1 MATEF
6 PTTHN
11 TGFPVEL
18 ATQKQAVTFN
28 GFKSIEDKE
37 AFTRKLMEP
46 LREEHILGQFTEKK
60 KMPKHSGKRM
70 SFRKAER
77 IVPNKNPLEEG
88 KLPAPNSFGIL
99 EYSST
104 LARYGDYIKYSDEST
119 EFPIDDLHAAI
130 VTEMG
135 YAQKDFMEEVRADL
149 FYTSK
154 NVWYAGG
161 KTSDATI
168 ATDGI
173 DLADLPKLTA
183 FFARN
188 GVTPARDNYYLMV
201 IPPEALIDLQSL
213 AKDDSKFTY
222 VEIAKDLKSA
232 EVFYR
237 GTEGKMFRFIFVVSN
252 SIHTY
257 EEGGKVYAKCIA
269 LGKVRGKWGVEEVS
283 LEGENLPQLINK
295 GLESGGVE
303 NALNQVG
310 SIGWKIHGWGGVV
323 THEEAVAIYHI
334 RLSTAEYSA
343 WDDENRIGVTSK
355 VEFVSGTGTTATE
368 LTGNTAVT
376 NGRTAE

>member
-355 VEFVSGTGTTATE
+355 VEFVSGTGTTATT

>member
-222 VEIAKDLKSA
+222 AEIAKDLKSA
-232 EVFYR
+232 EVYYR

-355 VEFVSGTGTTATE
+355 VEFVSGTGTTATT
-368 LTGNTAVT
+368 LTGDTAVT
-376 NGRTAE
+376 NGRSAQ

>member
-257 EEGGKVYAKCIA
+257 EADGKVYAKCIA

-355 VEFVSGTGTTATE
+355 VEFVSGTGTAATT
-368 LTGNTAVT
+368 LTGDTAVT
-376 NGRTAE
+376 NGRTAQ